1 MTGPRPA
8 KEFLGILL
16 ESEEVLA
23 TCREKFPGNAADVIE
38 RAGKGDA
45 ANFLDWFEE
54 WSTESPEELV
64 CQLDGAGPCD
74 DTFAINI
81 NRSGPLYWIRAVEFD
96 DECYFGSEEDAINY
110 VESTFESFITELDE
124 RSNGHAE

>member
-8 KEFLGILL
+8 KEFLDILL

-23 TCREKFPGNAADVIE
+23 TCREQFPGNAADVIE
-38 RAGKGDA
+38 RAGRGDA
-45 ANFLDWFEE
+45 TNFLDWFEE
-54 WSTESPEELV
+54 WATESPEELV
-64 CQLDGAGPCD
+64 CQLDGAGPCN

-81 NRSGPLYWIRAVEFD
+81 NRSGPLYWIRAVEFY
-96 DECYFGSEEDAINY
+96 DECYFGSEEDAIAY
-110 VESTFESFITELDE
+110 AESTFESFITELDE